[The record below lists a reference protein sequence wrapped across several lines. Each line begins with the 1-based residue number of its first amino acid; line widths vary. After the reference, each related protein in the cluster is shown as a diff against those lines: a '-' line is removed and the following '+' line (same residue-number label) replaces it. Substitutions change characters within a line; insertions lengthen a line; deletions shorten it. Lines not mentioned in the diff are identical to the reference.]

1 MSTMTTRT
9 RRTGLMS
16 SNNTAWRAM
25 RLGKEDLTYVND
37 YKVRPA
43 TPITTTI
50 TTTTTTTTKKDN
62 NRTVN
67 GTVNNHN
74 PTTTK
79 KDNDDDDAKRIQV
92 LTSGRFRGL

>member
-50 TTTTTTTTKKDN
+50 TTTTTTKKDN

-74 PTTTK
+74 TTTTK